1 MQDKVIERLKGE
13 LKIEQIEKHKLYQF
27 KTTKV
32 KRLNHLEQMAR
43 QMEIL
48 NVVDLDKIIKGLM
61 DRDTEVKRIRES
73 NRDADKFI
81 AEIYRAT

>member
-61 DRDTEVKRIRES
+61 DRDSEVKRNRES
-73 NRDADKFI
+73 IRDSDKFI
-81 AEIYRAT
+81 AEIYRAA